1 MKTFWYI
8 REDIYWAPNGWSGTS
23 HRSIKFFNEKV
34 SNKLDEKL
42 LVSFLLFK
50 VSSLNQLSLTQ
61 IHMYLSLIKEPNYS
75 LLLVITFVWRSVR
88 KKQTMLFLKLLLRNK
103 SLPMFLVHSQTSSQV
118 FYFLL
123 WKVLY
128 LFHSCF
134 CPSEMVE
141 TDNLHFLCSVTSD
154 VFASWSDIIL
164 GVILSLIKTIL
175 PLPTAQKIKF
185 SIEDFYSKSDQIRR
199 KLRIW
204 SHLL

>member
-1 MKTFWYI
+1 M
-8 REDIYWAPNGWSGTS
+8 
-23 HRSIKFFNEKV
+23 

-75 LLLVITFVWRSVR
+75 LLLVITFVWRSVS
-88 KKQTMLFLKLLLRNK
+88 KKQTMLFLKLLLQNK

-154 VFASWSDIIL
+154 VFVSWWDIIL
-164 GVILSLIKTIL
+164 GVIPSLMKTFL

-185 SIEDFYSKSDQIRR
+185 SIEDFYCKCNQIRR

>member
-1 MKTFWYI
+1 M
-8 REDIYWAPNGWSGTS
+8 A
-23 HRSIKFFNEKV
+23 
-34 SNKLDEKL
+34 
-42 LVSFLLFK
+42 
-50 VSSLNQLSLTQ
+50 
-61 IHMYLSLIKEPNYS
+61 LIKEPNYS

-154 VFASWSDIIL
+154 VFASWWDIIL
-164 GVILSLIKTIL
+164 GVIPSLIKTIL
-175 PLPTAQKIKF
+175 PLPTEQKEKF
-185 SIEDFYSKSDQIRR
+185 SIEDFYSKCDQIRR
-199 KLRIW
+199 KLRKTSFFCSIYSCFCPSEVVETNNLGYRTENQKW
-204 SHLL
+204 RSQI